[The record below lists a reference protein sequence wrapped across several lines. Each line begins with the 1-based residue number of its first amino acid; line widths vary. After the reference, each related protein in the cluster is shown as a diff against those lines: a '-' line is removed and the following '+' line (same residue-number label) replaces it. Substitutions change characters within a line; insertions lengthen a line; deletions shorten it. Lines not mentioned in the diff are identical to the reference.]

1 VEAMKKGSN
10 KVREC
15 TEETDGA
22 VEAKAAGASHPEWQE
37 FVDGYLRCKPCNK
50 AVDEHHLSTDAHK
63 TKLERWKQ
71 VMSVESGSVPELP
84 YLAWVPYEGTRAL
97 MCLLCRKS
105 GRPQGTWVA
114 DENAHCGTHENP
126 AGSKEHRKN
135 LMNYPPGDEWYEE
148 NVTRARLRY
157 HPVARSSEE
166 QREPSPEPTR
176 NKAPVQLAT
185 PVPTSSDEKDE
196 KSLRK
201 KNKLGSYKMEEVEET
216 KTERVSSEVFP
227 TEEKE
232 PTTEAAS
239 KWLSANDV
247 TQNATLPPG
256 WASAQ
261 DSEGNTYYYH
271 RKDRVPQWEFPEWP
285 ESESVGA

>member
-1 VEAMKKGSN
+1 
-10 KVREC
+10 
-15 TEETDGA
+15 
-22 VEAKAAGASHPEWQE
+22 
-37 FVDGYLRCKPCNK
+37 
-50 AVDEHHLSTDAHK
+50 
-63 TKLERWKQ
+63 
-71 VMSVESGSVPELP
+71 
-84 YLAWVPYEGTRAL
+84 
-97 MCLLCRKS
+97 
-105 GRPQGTWVA
+105 
-114 DENAHCGTHENP
+114 
-126 AGSKEHRKN
+126 
-135 LMNYPPGDEWYEE
+135 MNYPPGDEWYEE

-166 QREPSPEPTR
+166 QVATFIARQREPSPEPTR

-201 KNKLGSYKMEEVEET
+201 KNKLGSYKMEEVEERGT
-216 KTERVSSEVFP
+216 SVSSELFP

-232 PTTEAAS
+232 PTEGAS
-239 KWLSANDV
+239 AWLSANDV

-261 DSEGNTYYYH
+261 DEEGNTYYYH

-285 ESESVGA
+285 ESESAEYGRFFLSNYRNAPLHFGPLEDDEVQAGLEVTQNLEEEILETTDEKEEDQEDPKSLEAVGPAPTAVKPP